1 MEKYKNKP
9 NVSNP
14 AAVPNNPAFNQTT
27 YINEFMRN
35 KYDRIALLLPKGK
48 KKNVKD
54 RANELNK
61 SVNEYINALIDED
74 LKGY

>member
-1 MEKYKNKP
+1 MKKDKNKS
-9 NVSNP
+9 NISNP
-14 AAVPNNPAFNQTT
+14 AAAPNKPAFDQTA